1 MGVLRLRGFEIYK
14 GHLPLQQQ
22 HALVEALR
30 PVLREAPLFRAT
42 IPGGGKMSVRMTS
55 AGDYGWYADES
66 GYRYEPKHPKGTVW
80 PAIPQEL
87 LDIWDEVTGIERR
100 PESCLINY
108 YSEGA
113 RMRLHLDRDEA
124 DFSYPVVSVSLGDDG
139 LFKFGGRQR
148 SDKVDSMWIN
158 SGDVVVMGGEAR
170 LAYHGVDRIRF
181 QSSRLLPKGGRINL
195 TLRMVT

>member
-1 MGVLRLRGFEIYK
+1 MSVLRLRGFEIHK
-14 GHLPLQQQ
+14 GHLPLESQR
-22 HALVEALR
+22 ALVEALR
-30 PVLREAPLFRAT
+30 PVLKAAPLFRAT
-42 IPGGGKMSVRMTS
+42 IPGGDKMSVRMTS

-66 GYRYEPKHPKGTVW
+66 GYRYEPNHPNGTPWPTIPPMLIDVW
-80 PAIPQEL
+80 RA
-87 LDIWDEVTGIERR
+87 VTGIARQ

-108 YSEGA
+108 YGEGA
-113 RMRLHLDRDEA
+113 KMGLHLDRDEA
-124 DFSYPVVSVSLGDDG
+124 DFSYPVVSISLGDDG
-139 LFKFGGRQR
+139 LFRFGGRQR
-148 SDKVDSMWIN
+148 NDKVDSMWVN